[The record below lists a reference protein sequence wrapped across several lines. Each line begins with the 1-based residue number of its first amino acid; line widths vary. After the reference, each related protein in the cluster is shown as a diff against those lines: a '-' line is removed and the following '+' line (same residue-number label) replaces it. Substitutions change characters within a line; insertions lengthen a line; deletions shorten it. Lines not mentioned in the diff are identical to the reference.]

1 MTPLLPEAKHDWK
14 VLVYLTGKPGKLL
27 IFLSFQKDDICF
39 VQTLAIRF
47 AMLAG
52 WQICG
57 SDHGACDMSSVQLA
71 MKTVSLKFDDLVDR
85 YIPIYTVHVLNI
97 GWIERTHATSL
108 WLL

>member
-52 WQICG
+52 KFVDLTMGRVTCP
-57 SDHGACDMSSVQLA
+57 VY
-71 MKTVSLKFDDLVDR
+71 SLQ
-85 YIPIYTVHVLNI
+85 
-97 GWIERTHATSL
+97 
-108 WLL
+108 